1 MPSRTSV
8 FDSIAELYDRARPSY
23 PDALVDDLIA
33 LAAIP
38 EGGRVLEIG
47 CGTGKLT
54 LPLAK
59 RGYRID
65 AIELGPS
72 LAAVARRNLA
82 AYTNV
87 AVHNAAFEE
96 WPLPSH
102 QYDLAVSATAFHWID
117 PSARFTKT
125 ADALRPG
132 GALAIIETQHVAG
145 GDETFFNEVQACY
158 EAHDPTVELGLR
170 LQPATSFRT
179 DISGPGA
186 ERFASPDTRRYDVE
200 IPYTTGEYIDV
211 LHTYSGHIELPAANQ
226 RALYSCIR
234 SLLDGRYG
242 GRIRKQYLFLLA
254 VAGLRA

>member
-1 MPSRTSV
+1 MSRTSV

-23 PDALVDDLIA
+23 PGVLIDDLIA
-33 LAAIP
+33 LVAIP
-38 EGGRVLEIG
+38 DGGRVLEIG

-59 RGYRID
+59 RGFRID

-82 AYTNV
+82 PFPDV

-96 WPLPSH
+96 WPLPAEP
-102 QYDLAVSATAFHWID
+102 YDLVVSATAFHWID
-117 PSARFTKT
+117 PAARFTKT
-125 ADALRPG
+125 ATALRPD

-145 GDETFFNEVQACY
+145 GDEAFFNEVQACY

-186 ERFASPDTRRYDVE
+186 ERFATAETRRYDVE
-200 IPYTTGEYIDV
+200 IPYTTDQYIDV
-211 LHTYSGHIELPAANQ
+211 LHTYSGHIELPSPNQ
-226 RALYSCIR
+226 RALYGCIR
-234 SLLDGRYG
+234 GLLDARYG

-254 VAGLRA
+254 VARLRP